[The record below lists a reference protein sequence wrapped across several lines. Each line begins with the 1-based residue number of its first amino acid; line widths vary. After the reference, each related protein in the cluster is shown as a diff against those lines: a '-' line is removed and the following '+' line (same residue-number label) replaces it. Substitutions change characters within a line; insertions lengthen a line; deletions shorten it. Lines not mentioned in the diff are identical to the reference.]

1 MLVEDVY
8 YKYLVVL
15 LVPVTV
21 CLVIIN
27 WWGLKVR
34 VCFQADK
41 AIVDKLTP
49 RLSDL
54 SPRMTFVWN
63 ERSEVPR
70 GDKSFAS
77 VPHSGNHGHRRRMPT
92 RIHAP
97 PGRLGASLVPRSS
110 ETRRLHAGLS

>member
-21 CLVIIN
+21 CFVIIN

-49 RLSDL
+49 VSQIFR
-54 SPRMTFVWN
+54 
-63 ERSEVPR
+63 
-70 GDKSFAS
+70 
-77 VPHSGNHGHRRRMPT
+77 
-92 RIHAP
+92 HA
-97 PGRLGASLVPRSS
+97 
-110 ETRRLHAGLS
+110 